1 MTTTAETIVKRIDA
15 IVYELQELR
24 RTILEQTQ
32 PSDKNLVEQ
41 LYGVLGQGT
50 WDEYDHHIDWKRFA
64 A

>member
-24 RTILEQTQ
+24 RTILEETQ

-41 LYGVLGQGT
+41 LYGVLGKGT